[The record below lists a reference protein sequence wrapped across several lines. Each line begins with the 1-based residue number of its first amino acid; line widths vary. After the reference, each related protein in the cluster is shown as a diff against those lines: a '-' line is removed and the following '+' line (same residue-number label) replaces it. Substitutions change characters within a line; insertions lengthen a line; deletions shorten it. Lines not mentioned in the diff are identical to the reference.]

1 MREEA
6 AEWIGVATEALERAV
21 EEDEWRKVEEALRR
35 AEEGER
41 LEVQRLTAERQIE
54 VLKRMEAK
62 NVEA

>member
-1 MREEA
+1 M
-6 AEWIGVATEALERAV
+6 ATEALERAV